1 MQETHSRI
9 SQKKTEQMMD
19 ESLQRK
25 TAAATRWSTITE
37 VASRLVLPLVNMALA
52 RLLTPEV
59 FGVVATVTMIVSFAE
74 IFADAG
80 FQKYIIQHEFKSKEE
95 LDQNTNVAF
104 WTNLA
109 VSLILWTLICLYS
122 DHLAKL
128 VGNPGL
134 GNVVAI
140 ASLSLPILAF
150 SSIQMSRFKRELDF
164 KSLFYVRLIS
174 ILIPI
179 FVTIPLAFISRS
191 YWSLIIG
198 TIAGN
203 LSNAIVLTI
212 RSCWRPKF
220 YYSFVQLKRMFS
232 YSWWILLESVTTWM
246 TSYSD
251 TFIVSVS
258 LSAYY
263 LGLYKTSMVTVNQ
276 IMGLIV
282 SAASG
287 PLFVTLSRLQN
298 NRKGLIS
305 AYNSYMR
312 SLAFMIFPLSV
323 GIWLFRDVVTD
334 ILLGNQW
341 HEASDFIGLWGLL
354 SSIAL
359 VLGTFANGLY
369 NAIGKTFLSFLVS
382 LVNLIIMIP
391 LLLWAAP
398 KGFECVSVSRS
409 MLRVSF
415 VIIQLAAMAF
425 ILKYPIG
432 RLLTMTLPVMLPTLV
447 MGVIGLLLRMVSQS
461 MLWNFIC
468 IAVCI
473 LVYFGSARLM
483 FKREL
488 IQAFAALGFL
498 PDRYLNTTGN
508 EQQR

>member
-1 MQETHSRI
+1 MN
-9 SQKKTEQMMD
+9 
-19 ESLQRK
+19 ESLKRK

-37 VASRLVLPLVNMALA
+37 VASRLVLPLVNMVLA

-59 FGVVATVTMIVSFAE
+59 FGVVATITMIVSFAE

-80 FQKYIIQHEFKSKEE
+80 FQKYIIQHEFESKEE
-95 LDQNTNVAF
+95 LDESTNVAF
-104 WTNLA
+104 WTNLTI
-109 VSLILWTLICLYS
+109 SLILWSIIFIYS
-122 DHLAKL
+122 EPLAKL

-134 GNVVAI
+134 GNVVTI
-140 ASLSLPILAF
+140 SSLTLPILAF

-164 KSLFYVRLIS
+164 KSLFYVRLVS

-179 FVTIPLAFISRS
+179 FVTIPLAYIFRS
-191 YWSLIIG
+191 YWALIIG

-212 RSCWRPKF
+212 RSKWRPKF
-220 YYSFVQLKRMFS
+220 YYSFIQLKRMFS
-232 YSWWILLESVTTWM
+232 YSWWILLESITTWM

-258 LSAYY
+258 LSTYY

-282 SAASG
+282 AAASG
-287 PLFVTLSRLQN
+287 PLFVALSRLQN
-298 NRKGLIS
+298 KRKDLI
-305 AYNSYMR
+305 ATYNSYMR

-323 GIWLFRDVVTD
+323 GIWVFRDVITD
-334 ILLGNQW
+334 ILLGSQW
-341 HEASDFIGLWGLL
+341 QEACDFIGLWGLL

-369 NAIGKTFLSFLVS
+369 NAIGKTFLSFSVS
-382 LVNLIIMIP
+382 IVNLIIMIP

-398 KGFECVSVSRS
+398 KGFECLFISRS

-415 VIIQLAAMAF
+415 VVIQIIAMWYF
-425 ILKYPIG
+425 LKYPIG
-432 RLLTMTLPVMLPTLV
+432 SLFTTILPIALPTII
-447 MGVIGLLLRMVSQS
+447 MGVVGILLRTMAQS

-473 LVYFGSARLM
+473 LVYFVSAKLM
-483 FKREL
+483 FKEEL

-498 PDRYLNTTGN
+498 PDKYLNTNIDN
-508 EQQR
+508 EQ